1 MELEGKIKLIEKT
14 ESFGSNG
21 FQKRVF
27 VLVTDHDKDYPQH
40 IKLEFHKDKCQL
52 LDKFKVGQEVK
63 VGININGREWTD
75 PQGNVKHF
83 NSIVAWFMKDLK
95 DDNGSTAS
103 KQKEEVTDDL
113 PF

>member
-1 MELEGKIKLIEKT
+1 MELEGKIKLIEDTK
-14 ESFGSNG
+14 SFGKNG

-40 IKLEFHKDKCQL
+40 IQLEFHKDKCQL

-75 PQGNVKHF
+75 PEGNLKHF
-83 NSIVAWFMKDLK
+83 NSIVGWFIKKLE
-95 DDNGSTAS
+95 DNESPIE
-103 KQKEEVTDDL
+103 KQKEEVPDDL

>member
-1 MELEGKIKLIEKT
+1 MELEGKIKLIKKT

-27 VLVTDHDKDYPQH
+27 VLITDHDKDYPQH
-40 IKLEFHKDKCQL
+40 IQLEFHKDKCQL
-52 LDKFKVGQEVK
+52 LDNFKVGQEVK

-83 NSIVAWFMKDLK
+83 NSIVAWFIKDLK
-95 DDNGSTAS
+95 EETKSTTK
-103 KQKEEVTDDL
+103 KQKEEVQDDL